1 VLDAATI
8 ILILY
13 AYVFAVGVAGLAYV
27 RKSFGEPSTE
37 PCTRCGLRGVCSKL
51 GLNRVAPPV
60 KYVRRV
66 PKSFKVRFYLA
77 LGAGCAAIIVLAA
90 LTNVG
95 SIPYLLVSLLVPA
108 YIAKSIAKL

>member
-1 VLDAATI
+1 VLDTATI

-13 AYVFAVGVAGLAYV
+13 AYVLAVGMAGLAYI

-37 PCTRCGLRGVCSKL
+37 PCMRCGLRGICSRL

-60 KYVRRV
+60 KYVRRI
-66 PKSFKVRFYLA
+66 PNSFKVRFYLA
-77 LGAGCAAIIVLAA
+77 LGAGCAAIITLAA

-95 SIPYLLVSLLVPA
+95 SLPYLLMSLLVPA
-108 YIAKSIAKL
+108 YIARSIAKL